1 MKRNQ
6 ENRRR
11 WSINTA
17 DLNMQQ
23 HSNYLKQALPKD
35 AGMGYSNFFK
45 LGQDLNY
52 IETNYKPEKDL
63 SLLSQIDNAEPRIVV
78 SLGIKGRSRF
88 VANKGDEVF
97 FNEGYTTITSFNS
110 CLGERQYEAGED
122 LLQLRFSL
130 SKEYLSRYFGE
141 NESAAFF
148 KKEGVYNLSYQPIT
162 PQGLLSVQQLLE
174 NNSPRETQDIFMHGQ
189 ALSLLASELSPLF
202 NSDKAKLEKYNQLDK
217 EIAKTARDILY
228 TEYKTPPSVE
238 LLSKRAGT
246 NQLKLKKLFHHFF
259 NTTPYG
265 LLLEIRMNIAYQLL
279 ESSQCHVSIA
289 ADHVGYRHASNFSAA
304 FVKFFGIS
312 PKLVSRKYQNK

>member
-1 MKRNQ
+1 MKQNQ
-6 ENRRR
+6 QNRRR

-17 DLNMQQ
+17 DLSMQQ
-23 HSNYLKQALPKD
+23 HTNYLKQVLPKD
-35 AGMGYSNFFK
+35 AGKGYSHFFK

-52 IETNYKPEKDL
+52 IETKYRPEQDL
-63 SLLSQIDNAEPRIVV
+63 SLLSQIDNVESRLVV

-88 VANKGDEVF
+88 VTQKGEDVF

-110 CLGERQYEAGED
+110 SLGERQYEAGED

-141 NESAAFF
+141 KKSLLFF
-148 KKEGVYNLSYQPIT
+148 KEQGVHNLSYQPIT
-162 PQGLLSVQQLLE
+162 PQGLLSVQQLLA
-174 NNSPRETQDIFMHGQ
+174 NNTQKETQNIFMHGQ
-189 ALSLLASELSPLF
+189 ALSLLASELSVLF
-202 NSDKAKLEKYNQLDK
+202 NNGEEKLERYTQLDK

-228 TEYKTPPSVE
+228 AEFKNPPSVE
-238 LLSKRAGT
+238 VLSKRAGT

-265 LLLEIRMNIAYQLL
+265 LLLDIRMNIAYQLL
-279 ESSQCHVSIA
+279 ESSQCQVSVA
-289 ADHVGYRHASNFSAA
+289 ADHVGYGHASNFSAA